1 MGNFRY
7 CNSSFVGGY
16 TKAQCRYNIYGKKSE
31 VEIGVES
38 DGTVLASPIYQELYA
53 AHFSRPSSYNPATY
67 KFPVLESLR
76 PVVELDQNV
85 PLL

>member
-1 MGNFRY
+1 MLEAIQKL
-7 CNSSFVGGY
+7 S
-16 TKAQCRYNIYGKKSE
+16 ADIIYMAKKSE